1 MVGMGIKT
9 GSNGRPPK
17 TAPPAPPRPAEQV
30 KDEPPPIPEEE
41 VLRYHHALL
50 AYPPAMA
57 FLLDTKGLTEGTVRR
72 YQLGI
77 DGDKRI
83 TIPIRDAS
91 GAVRNL
97 RRYHPTRTPK
107 MLPYK
112 EGYGEARLFPLEA
125 LESEQLVLCEGEW
138 DCLLARSE
146 EHTSELQSRENLVCR
161 LLLEKKKP

>member
-57 FLLDTKGLTEGTVRR
+57 VLLYTKGLTVGTVRR
-72 YQLGI
+72 NQLGI
-77 DGDKRI
+77 DGDNRSP
-83 TIPIRDAS
+83 IPTLEPPATHHTP
-91 GAVRNL
+91 
-97 RRYHPTRTPK
+97 RRTHPS
-107 MLPYK
+107 LP
-112 EGYGEARLFPLEA
+112 
-125 LESEQLVLCEGEW
+125 
-138 DCLLARSE
+138 
-146 EHTSELQSRENLVCR
+146 H
-161 LLLEKKKP
+161 